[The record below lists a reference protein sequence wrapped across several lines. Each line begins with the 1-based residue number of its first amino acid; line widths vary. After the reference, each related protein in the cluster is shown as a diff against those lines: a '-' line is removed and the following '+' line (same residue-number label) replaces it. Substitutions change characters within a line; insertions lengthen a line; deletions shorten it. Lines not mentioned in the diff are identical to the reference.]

1 MNSFDIKRVIGKLE
15 PDDDMEQRLSAKLNG
30 KLARGMPF
38 KPIAVIAAGLIVA
51 IGAGVLANYQIATPP
66 KSAVQNNTP
75 DNTSI
80 AFLPDNKGGNQAEQK
95 IQGNNAQNS
104 NLPQPNNNL
113 NNSQINSQ
121 INDQPTDQHTGQN
134 NSQTET
140 VVPQTRSDS
149 GVQAPSLPP
158 TKQNGN
164 SEALQQ
170 NNGANSSQQ
179 IPAGNETT
187 PEPRTLLRGNGN
199 NGVSSQAPIS
209 QGLNQQN
216 EGIYIPKV
224 QLPVRTKDSVTTAK
238 MMELIVYQGRIYIHS
253 SLPLDL
259 NRAAALVGEKLGTTK
274 STITEWSQQNDY
286 DEELAS
292 TVGIQDV
299 YSVKGYDKSFRIMT
313 YGQINGEVDA
323 QFFDCLNGITVKTG
337 HDIVGKFQ
345 IENHIASV
353 RYEDFDSWNNGKN
366 NYKSL
371 LNLDQFNVFLAAL
384 ENSVPVA
391 EEDLDYLFSQQGT
404 TDQRFIDI
412 RLKDGSGVELRLF
425 KEGYVYING
434 VNIFFKVDS
443 LTFNN
448 FWNGLT

>member
-1 MNSFDIKRVIGKLE
+1 MNSFDIKRVIEKLE

-51 IGAGVLANYQIATPP
+51 LGAGVLANHQIETPP
-66 KSAVQNNTP
+66 KLAVQNNTP
-75 DNTSI
+75 NNTSI
-80 AFLPDNKGGNQAEQK
+80 ALLPDNKGGNQAEQK
-95 IQGNNAQNS
+95 TQGNNVQNS
-104 NLPQPNNNL
+104 NLPQTNNNQ
-113 NNSQINSQ
+113 NSNQTSQ
-121 INDQPTDQHTGQN
+121 NIDQHTDQN
-134 NSQTET
+134 NNPTET
-140 VVPQTRSDS
+140 ITPQTHSDS
-149 GVQAPSLPP
+149 DVKSPPLPS
-158 TKQNGN
+158 TDKQNDN
-164 SEALQQ
+164 SKALHQD
-170 NNGANSSQQ
+170 NEANSSKQ
-179 IPAGNETT
+179 IPAENETT
-187 PEPRTLLRGNGN
+187 PEPRTLLRDNGGN
-199 NGVSSQAPIS
+199 NGVSSQNQIS

-224 QLPVRTKDSVTTAK
+224 QLPVKATDSVTTAK
-238 MMELIVYQGRIYIHS
+238 MMELIVYQGRIYIRS
-253 SLPLDL
+253 TLTLDL
-259 NRAAALVGEKLGTTK
+259 NRAAALVDEKLGTTK
-274 STITEWSQQNDY
+274 GTITEWSQPNDY

-313 YGQINGEVDA
+313 YGQINGEVNA

-345 IENHIASV
+345 IEKNIASV

-366 NYKSL
+366 DFKSL
-371 LNLDQFNVFLAAL
+371 SNLDQFNVFLAAL

-391 EEDLDYLFSQQGT
+391 EEGLDYLFSEQDT
-404 TDQRFIDI
+404 TDQRFLDI

-443 LTFNN
+443 PTFNN
-448 FWNGLT
+448 FWNGLA